1 MVSVEDQLVNALVKI
16 QVMEVEM
23 KLLRKRMA
31 AMRQKHV
38 VAQHKRGRARA
49 ERASLK
55 RHKEQSAA
63 AMRAFMR
70 KQVTALRKRSGL
82 KASRTTSRLDLNLVD
97 PYYIRH
103 PTRDATP
110 HLYIDP
116 LDTAFIMS
124 Q

>member
-38 VAQHKRGRARA
+38 DAQHKRGRARA
-49 ERASLK
+49 ERAYLK

-63 AMRAFMR
+63 AMRAIMR

-82 KASRTTSRLDLNLVD
+82 KASRTTSRLDLNLV
-97 PYYIRH
+97 H
-103 PTRDATP
+103 PTGDSSP

-116 LDTAFIMS
+116 SSSGRRMTT
-124 Q
+124 

>member
-16 QVMEVEM
+16 QVVEVEM
-23 KLLRKRMA
+23 WLLRKRMA

-38 VAQHKRGRARA
+38 VAQHQRGRARA

-63 AMRAFMR
+63 AMWEFMR

-82 KASRTTSRLDLNLVD
+82 KASRTTSRLDLNLV
-97 PYYIRH
+97 H
-103 PTRDATP
+103 PTGDSTP

-116 LDTAFIMS
+116 LDTAFTMS